1 MKPIRRKVLR
11 IGRHV
16 LGWLFIVLGILG
28 LFLPILQGIL
38 FLCIGVLLLADDIP
52 PFKRL
57 IERIEHKWPRTRG
70 PLEKARSWLGHK
82 PQPEAE
88 IESPLGEDQR

>member
-1 MKPIRRKVLR
+1 MKPIWQKVLGV
-11 IGRHV
+11 GRHI

-57 IERIEHKWPRTRG
+57 ILKVESKWPRTRG
-70 PLEKARSWLGHK
+70 PLETARRWMGQR
-82 PQPEAE
+82 PRAEAE
-88 IESPLGEDQR
+88 CSARKDEV

>member
-1 MKPIRRKVLR
+1 MKPIWRKVVLV
-11 IGRHV
+11 GRHI

-57 IERIEHKWPRTRG
+57 IHKVESRWPRTRG
-70 PLEKARSWLGHK
+70 PLETARRWMGLR
-82 PQPEAE
+82 PQAEAE
-88 IESPLGEDQR
+88 CPPGKDQR